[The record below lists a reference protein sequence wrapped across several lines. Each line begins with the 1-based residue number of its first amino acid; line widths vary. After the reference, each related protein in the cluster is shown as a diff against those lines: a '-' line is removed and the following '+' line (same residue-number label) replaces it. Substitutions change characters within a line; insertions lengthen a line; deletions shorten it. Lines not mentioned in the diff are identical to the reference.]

1 MTTQYNI
8 FVLRVSSSKD
18 LVIKTV
24 SAEILKVLSR
34 ENNLNKPLV
43 FSKPMLMSGSYF
55 TERSTDL
62 CEKADPANSNEKL
75 WIRLV

>member
-8 FVLRVSSSKD
+8 FVLRVSSSRD
-18 LVIKTV
+18 LVLKKV
-24 SAEILKVLSR
+24 SVEILKVLSR

-43 FSKPMLMSGSYF
+43 FSKPMLMPRSYF

-62 CEKADPANSNEKL
+62 CEKADPANLNQKL
-75 WIRLV
+75 